1 MDPRLYRSAMLGDAI
16 SLRKL
21 VEEDQMDLTRQLTPQ
36 ENNAL
41 HIAAKHG
48 RSDFAEELLR
58 SSSLSHSLLFKSNS
72 DGDLPLHMASR
83 EGHVACVNLFINSMT
98 RNSTLGDRVTDLES
112 NNGAASAVWLKRNS
126 KGNTALHES
135 LRFCHANVTTALL
148 ELDPGFADSVNL
160 AGESALY
167 LASEVGMTVVVDRIL
182 SRGSSFSLEGPN
194 GRTPLH
200 ASAIGKH
207 FDITELLLDKLPDLI
222 NKVDMSGRN
231 ALHYAAST
239 AGFLIS
245 QLLVQKD
252 RSLSYVKDDDGL
264 APFFVAIQFGH
275 IRTTCMILDHCLD
288 VGELRD
294 TRGRNALHMAI
305 KNNTMRMLRAVLK
318 RPELGGLVNEPD
330 NDGNTPLHVA
340 TKDHLYTRV
349 KLMLAADGVDVRAR
363 NKEGLTALDISEHS
377 WELSFRQ
384 KFIRQSLLHRGA
396 VRRHFQSQLRMR
408 YKKNALNRTGVDLKS
423 YTKTVSLVAT
433 LLATISFA
441 AAFTMPGGYNS
452 DGPNKGYAI
461 LIKRSA
467 LKAFLLSDTVTFC
480 SSLALAVLMTWGT
493 LGDLEFLRSTAI
505 WSQHLLK
512 IAFYGSLVTFGTGV
526 YAVISDECL
535 WLAIVVCLMV
545 CSIPFICRLL
555 ITGSSIMTPYAAILH
570 AAQLEPLM
578 EQPRIVQNAA
588 ITGQ

>member
-1 MDPRLYRSAMLGDAI
+1 MDPRLYRSAMFGDAN

-36 ENNAL
+36 KNNAL

-48 RSDFAEELLR
+48 HSDFAEELFR
-58 SSSLSHSLLFKSNS
+58 SSHSLLFKSNS
-72 DGDLPLHMASR
+72 DGNLPLHVASR
-83 EGHVACVNLFINSMT
+83 EGHVVLVDLLIDSMT
-98 RNSTLGDRVTDLES
+98 RNSTLGDRVITDLES
-112 NNGAASAVWLKRNS
+112 NNRVALAVWLKRNS

-135 LRFCHANVTTALL
+135 LRFCHANVAMALL
-148 ELDPGFADSVNL
+148 ELDPGFADGVNL

-167 LASEVGMTVVVDRIL
+167 LASEVGMTVVVERIL
-182 SRGSSFSLEGPN
+182 SSASSFSLEGPN

-207 FDITELLLDKLPDLI
+207 FDITQLLLDKVPDLI
-222 NKVDMSGRN
+222 NKVDTSGRN

-245 QLLVQKD
+245 QLLVRKD
-252 RSLSYVKDDDGL
+252 RSVSYVKDDDGL

-275 IRTTCMILDHCLD
+275 IRTTCMILDHCPD

-305 KNNTMRMLRAVLK
+305 KNNTMLMLRALLK

-330 NDGNTPLHVA
+330 SDGNTPLHVA
-340 TKDHLYTRV
+340 TKDNLYTRV
-349 KLMLAADGVDVRAR
+349 KLMLTADGVDVRAR
-363 NKEGLTALDISEHS
+363 NKEGLTALDVSELS

-384 KFIRQSLLHRGA
+384 IFIRQSLLHRGA

-408 YKKNALNRTGVDLKS
+408 YKKHALNRTGADLKT

-452 DGPNKGYAI
+452 DDPNKGYAI
-461 LIKRSA
+461 LIKSSA
-467 LKAFLLSDTVTFC
+467 LKVFLLSDTVTFC
-480 SSLALAVLMTWGT
+480 SSLALAILMMWGT
-493 LGDLEFLRSTAI
+493 LGDLEFLRSTAL

-512 IAFYGSLVTFGTGV
+512 IAFYGSLVTFGAGV

-545 CSIPFICRLL
+545 CSTPFTCRLL

-570 AAQLEPLM
+570 AAQREP
-578 EQPRIVQNAA
+578 
-588 ITGQ
+588 